1 MELLRRTDS
10 SSGAQKNYRNSFKR
24 KVKMKKIILN
34 SLVFLGSSI
43 AFAAPVKIG
52 LVLST
57 LQEERYQ
64 KDQKYFIEEAKK
76 LGFEPI
82 VVSADNNAQT
92 QSAKVEN

>member
-1 MELLRRTDS
+1 MKQLLFMIVVLVAVT
-10 SSGAQKNYRNSFKR
+10 AQ
-24 KVKMKKIILN
+24 
-34 SLVFLGSSI
+34 
-43 AFAAPVKIG
+43 AAPIKIG

-92 QSAKVEN
+92 QSTILTGFTFQISSAYS